1 MPAHPFD
8 AYFAAQPQPQR
19 GTLEA
24 VAAALRVIMPTA
36 EETISYA
43 MPAFKVDGIA
53 LAGFAGFKNHC
64 SYFPH
69 SGATLKRISDQL
81 VGYDCDDGTL
91 RFPVDKPLPG
101 KLLRALVAAR
111 VDAEMAHGPRAGI
124 ARHFYANGVL
134 KAKGGMRDGELHGT
148 WAWYRKD
155 ASLMRAGTFKA
166 GRQTGSWQTFDR
178 TGNLVSESNF

>member
-1 MPAHPFD
+1 MPVHPFD
-8 AYFAAQPQPQR
+8 AYMAAQPQPQR

-53 LAGFAGFKNHC
+53 LAGIAGFKNHC

-69 SGATLKRISDQL
+69 SGATLKRIPDQL
-81 VGYDCDDGTL
+81 AGYDHDDGTL
-91 RFPVDKPLPG
+91 RFPIDKPLPV

-111 VDAEMAHGPRAGI
+111 VETEMAHGPRAGVT
-124 ARHFYANGVL
+124 RHFYANGVL
-134 KAKGGMRDGELHGT
+134 KTKGGMRNGEVHGR
-148 WAWYRKD
+148 WAWFRKD
-155 ASLMRAGTFKA
+155 GSLRRTGSFK
-166 GRQTGSWQTFDR
+166 GGQQTGIWQTFDR
-178 TGNLVSESNF
+178 AGNLAKESNF